1 MASVSAIRLG
11 PADYRLMPWKNGQG
25 STVEL
30 AIHPLGATLQS
41 FDWRLSMADV
51 AQDGDFSPFP
61 GYDRSL
67 MVASGRGMELNFASA
82 SAPQRLNGRGALAE
96 FSGDWPTRCTL
107 LDGPVRDFNVVSARG
122 RVQHQCERIA
132 VAPVE
137 FVWEPGV
144 DTLFCCCLGGTL
156 VLKMPGSGEWQLD
169 PEESLW
175 LPVTSDKDSFAS
187 LMVMPHTR
195 ETLGVVVRLRAS

>member
-67 MVASGRGMELNFASA
+67 MLAFGGGLELSFDSA
-82 SAPQRLNGRGALAE
+82 SAPQRLQQPGAVAE
-96 FSGDWPTRCTL
+96 FSGDWATRCRL
-107 LDGPVRDFNVVSARG
+107 LDGPVRDFNVMSARG
-122 RVQHQCERIA
+122 RVQHECLELSGTPI
-132 VAPVE
+132 E
-137 FVWEPGV
+137 FVWEPGRE
-144 DTLFCCCLGGTL
+144 TLFCLCINGTL
-156 VLKMPGSGEWQLD
+156 VLKMPRSGEWQLA

-175 LPVTSDKDSFAS
+175 LPVQPGFEGLAS
-187 LMVMPHTR
+187 MMVIPHSR
-195 ETLGVVVRLRAS
+195 GTLGAAVRLRAG